1 MVFQRTVLVIM
12 NTDMKNSAVFTTVQ
26 INQRHC
32 PAEISIAVQLELE
45 SVSNSTGIRKLANHI
60 AKKRAEFD
68 GVCDLTRIDQAQ
80 RERLLGEIE
89 VGEVWG
95 IGRQLQQRL
104 QAMGIHSV
112 RDLRDA
118 DAAQLRQMVS
128 VVLER
133 TVRELR
139 GISCLSLEEV
149 VPAKQQIMVSRSFGH
164 YVYTEAELASAN
176 SAPQTNAR
184 PACFRTKPANNAH
197 NS

>member
-1 MVFQRTVLVIM
+1 
-12 NTDMKNSAVFTTVQ
+12 
-26 INQRHC
+26 
-32 PAEISIAVQLELE
+32 
-45 SVSNSTGIRKLANHI
+45 
-60 AKKRAEFD
+60 
-68 GVCDLTRIDQAQ
+68 
-80 RERLLGEIE
+80 
-89 VGEVWG
+89 
-95 IGRQLQQRL
+95 
-104 QAMGIHSV
+104 MGIHSV

-118 DAAQLRQMVS
+118 DAAQLRQMLS